1 MGKQHYNYQVRR
13 LRGFTLLEVMVA
25 LAVIAIGLGAV
36 ITEASRNIN
45 NAALLEDKTLG
56 HWVAANKIAEM
67 QVTKE
72 WPSTGEQKDDVEMA
86 GRDWYLTVII
96 TEALGDRLRRI
107 DVEVR
112 TDSGSEKPVVS
123 VASYLGQLQP

>member
-1 MGKQHYNYQVRR
+1 MGKQHYNHQAKR

-36 ITEASRNIN
+36 ITEASRNIS

-56 HWVAANKIAEM
+56 HWVAANKVAEM

-72 WPSTGEQKDDVEMA
+72 WPSAGEQSSDVEMA

-96 TEALGDRLRRI
+96 IDTPDERVKRM

-112 TDSGSEKPVVS
+112 TDSGSENPVVK
-123 VASYLGQLQP
+123 VISYLGQP

>member
-1 MGKQHYNYQVRR
+1 MGRQHHNHRVKR

-25 LAVIAIGLGAV
+25 LAVIGIGLGAV
-36 ITEASRNIN
+36 ITEANRNIS

-56 HWVAANKIAEM
+56 HWVAANKVVEM

-72 WPSTGEQKDDVEMA
+72 WPGAGEQSGDVEMA
-86 GRDWYLTVII
+86 GRDWYWTVII
-96 TEALGDRLRRI
+96 IDTPDERVKRM

-112 TDSGSEKPVVS
+112 TDSGSEKPVVK
-123 VASYLGQLQP
+123 VISYLGQPK